1 MQNRKPMILVL
12 AGPNGSGKSTITAF
26 LSVGLTYI
34 LSKPFGLLGASIGCT
49 FFELVMAF
57 YVLPDSCRL
66 LGMKLAD
73 LFFNTKEDIVI
84 IKNRLLFT
92 QKRK

>member
-1 MQNRKPMILVL
+1 MTKTSII
-12 AGPNGSGKSTITAF
+12 TITAF

-57 YVLPDSCRL
+57 YVLPDSFRM
-66 LGMKLAD
+66 LGMKATD
-73 LFFNTKEDIVI
+73 LFLNIRDDLRVI
-84 IKNRLLFT
+84 LLKF
-92 QKRK
+92 KR